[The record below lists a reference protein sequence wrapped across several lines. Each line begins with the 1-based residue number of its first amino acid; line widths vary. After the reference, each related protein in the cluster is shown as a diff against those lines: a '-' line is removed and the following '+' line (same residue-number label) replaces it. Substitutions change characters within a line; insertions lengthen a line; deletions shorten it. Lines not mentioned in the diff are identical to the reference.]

1 MLTIQQDMDIYR
13 RSGVFERVLSLYNSP
28 VTVESSKKKI
38 LHLLYRACEVR
49 GSTTL
54 LTRAGV
60 MSWIQGEVSS
70 LDSNKK
76 ILRPLANELYKEC
89 DTQWIDRWSG
99 GALQYLHG
107 QISDV

>member
-1 MLTIQQDMDIYR
+1 MDIYR
-13 RSGVFERVLSLYNSP
+13 RAGVFERVLSLYSAP
-28 VTVESSKKKI
+28 VTMESSKKKI

-60 MSWIQGEVSS
+60 MSWIHGEVSS
-70 LDSNKK
+70 LDPNKK

-89 DTQWIDRWSG
+89 DMEWIDRWSG
-99 GALQYLHG
+99 GALRYICG